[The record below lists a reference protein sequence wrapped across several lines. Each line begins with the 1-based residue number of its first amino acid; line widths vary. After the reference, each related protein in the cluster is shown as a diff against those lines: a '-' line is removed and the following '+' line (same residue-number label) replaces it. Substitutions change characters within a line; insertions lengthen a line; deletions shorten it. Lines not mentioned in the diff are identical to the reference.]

1 MGEAFRRD
9 AVDGAD
15 KPRRDHPEV
24 GGAGGQGESDHGRTA
39 GGQREVPVLLG
50 LPRAGHGDKFR
61 VLDPVGADGGDVDA
75 PEEQLVVER
84 LGVAV
89 QKGLRGGVDPQA
101 GEGLEG
107 GGGADL

>member
-1 MGEAFRRD
+1 MGDTFRRD

-15 KPRRDHPEV
+15 KPRRDHPEI

-50 LPRAGHGDKFR
+50 LPRAGHGDKFC

-89 QKGLRGGVDPQA
+89 QKGLRGGVDA
-101 GEGLEG
+101 
-107 GGGADL
+107 

>member
-1 MGEAFRRD
+1 MSAWGMHFAAMRCTEQTSPGVTTQRLAALAAR
-9 AVDGAD
+9 
-15 KPRRDHPEV
+15 
-24 GGAGGQGESDHGRTA
+24 ESLTTEGL
-39 GGQREVPVLLG
+39 REVPVLLG

-89 QKGLRGGVDPQA
+89 QKGLRGGVDP
-101 GEGLEG
+101 
-107 GGGADL
+107 

>member
-1 MGEAFRRD
+1 M
-9 AVDGAD
+9 
-15 KPRRDHPEV
+15 
-24 GGAGGQGESDHGRTA
+24 
-39 GGQREVPVLLG
+39 PVLLG

-89 QKGLRGGVDPQA
+89 QKGLRGRVDP
-101 GEGLEG
+101 
-107 GGGADL
+107 